1 MITFKSDRVRN
12 FCWIFIFPTLKLGS
26 VVFQTP
32 RGEADSQSPLAVGAT
47 AKQQQNALV
56 LAGGHHTCWEFAVT
70 VGLLLDRAGFGVA
83 NRDFFIAAGKKKV
96 SKNSSTASEIPKRCI
111 KCVVKCK
118 SRSQRVESGV

>member
-47 AKQQQNALV
+47 AKPQQNALI
-56 LAGGHHTCWEFAVT
+56 LAGGLHTCWEFAVT

-83 NRDFFIAAGKKKV
+83 NRDFFIAAEKKKFQKIHRLQAKSQSV
-96 SKNSSTASEIPKRCI
+96 ASSVWSSAK
-111 KCVVKCK
+111 VDLNA
-118 SRSQRVESGV
+118 